1 MADINIAY
9 TIPDALIDRTK
20 EAIEKILNGGA
31 AMTPAQARDALI
43 NKARTDAENMVIAA
57 EANVAGVAQ
66 REVSKSE
73 IVFT

>member
-9 TIPDALIDRTK
+9 TIPDALVLRTK
-20 EAIEKILNGGA
+20 TAVEKILNNGSP
-31 AMTPAQARDALI
+31 MTPAQARDALI
-43 NKARTDAENMVIAA
+43 EKSRTDAENMVIAA
-57 EANVAGVAQ
+57 ETNVAGVAQ